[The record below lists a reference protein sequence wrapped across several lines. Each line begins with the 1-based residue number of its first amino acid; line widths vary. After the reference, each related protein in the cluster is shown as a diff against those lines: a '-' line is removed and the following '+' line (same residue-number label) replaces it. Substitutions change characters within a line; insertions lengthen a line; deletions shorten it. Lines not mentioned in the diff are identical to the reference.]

1 MATTTKRKP
10 KTAAAAPST
19 PADNQKI
26 QEAPPVPMI
35 GRMTLDQYVVF
46 NNQRIGESQSYWNGK
61 EFGLKKAHEENQ
73 KYYHGQQIDEDD
85 LDRALDNRIFSA
97 VRSILPYV
105 TSRITEPEISPS
117 DGEARARKFAED
129 LEAALLKH
137 ARKQKVRMKMKFA
150 VQDAMIVRRGWLK
163 LRYDAATH
171 NFCAV
176 EFCPAESVIV
186 SHKAK
191 AYEEPPIL
199 RHVLDKT
206 VDDLLLM
213 FPDNETKIKEIFHI
227 DGTTGMEEYY
237 KSREIN
243 EDWSFMTVDGVLDL
257 FVTWSFRNQ
266 PLGMIQDPNWR
277 YDDTNFLDSHMIPFI
292 PVTILSDGRTII
304 DKTSFVEQAKYSQDT
319 VDERTRQ
326 ISKNAGI
333 GATGMP
339 VVDSRAMADDQA
351 QFITFD
357 PEQVLELDVKS
368 TGVDDI
374 NKAFTTWK
382 ADPLRPEVFQ
392 DKADAREAIDNA
404 FGTSNLQRGQES
416 DNKTLGQDVLLRD
429 QTQGRQQEIIDAI
442 DLSTERL
449 YLLMSQM
456 LLVYGSEEEIFK
468 ISGKNA
474 EFDYVIMRSDS
485 IDTEAEISVKGGSS
499 LPIDRPQLRATAKQA
514 AADKMIDPRSYWEI
528 MDQPNAEKYASRL
541 VKYGQDPTAIISD
554 IAEEAFNRDADVDI
568 ETVIRGGSPPYRENL
583 TPDYFDHLKRYA
595 MSGCLDLENPNMAM
609 EVKQAL
615 VQFINAQLARGVR
628 MLGMAETQLPTP
640 EDIQARNQE
649 IAAGNEADAAAV
661 AGAAKGMPPAGPAGK
676 PGAGPAPAPQG
687 PPPGPMGA

>member
-1 MATTTKRKP
+1 
-10 KTAAAAPST
+10 
-19 PADNQKI
+19 
-26 QEAPPVPMI
+26 MI
-35 GRMTLDQYVVF
+35 GRMTLEQYVIF
-46 NNQRIGESQSYWNGK
+46 NNARISEAQSFWNGK
-61 EFGLKKAHEENQ
+61 DFGLKKAHEENQ
-73 KYYHGQQIDEDD
+73 KYYHGRQVDEDD
-85 LDRALDNRIFSA
+85 IDRALDNRIFSA

-117 DGEARARKFAED
+117 GGEPMARKFAED
-129 LEAALLKH
+129 LEAALLKK
-137 ARKQKVRMKMKFA
+137 ARTEKVRMKMKFA
-150 VQDAMIVRRGWLK
+150 VQDAMIVRRGYLK
-163 LRYDAATH
+163 CRYDAATG
-171 NFCAV
+171 NFCSI
-176 EFCPAESVIV
+176 EFVPAESVIV

-213 FPDNETKIKEIFHI
+213 FPENEAKIKEIFHI
-227 DGTTGMEEYY
+227 DESTKMDEYY

-277 YDDTNFLDSHMIPFI
+277 YDDTNFLPYHMIPFI
-292 PVTILSDGRTII
+292 PVNILSDGRTLI

-319 VDERTRQ
+319 VDERTKQ
-326 ISKNAGI
+326 IGKNAGLGSI
-333 GATGMP
+333 GMP

-351 QFITFD
+351 QFITYD
-357 PEQVLELDVKS
+357 QDQVLELDVKS

-374 NKAFTTWK
+374 NKAFTTWR
-382 ADPLRPEVFQ
+382 ADPLPAHVYE

-442 DLSTERL
+442 DVATERL
-449 YLLMSQM
+449 YMLMAQF
-456 LLVYGSEEEIFK
+456 LLVYGNEEEMFK
-468 ISGKNA
+468 IAGENA

-541 VKYGQDPTAIISD
+541 VKYGKDPTAIISD
-554 IAEEAFNRDADVDI
+554 IAEDAFNRDAQVDI
-568 ETVIRGGSPPYRENL
+568 ETVIRGGSPPFRENL
-583 TPDYFDHLKRYA
+583 DTDYFDHLNRYA
-595 MSGCLDLENPNMAM
+595 QSGALDPENPNMPL

-615 VQFINAQLARGVR
+615 VAFINAQLARGTR

-640 EDIQARNQE
+640 EDIQARNEE
-649 IAAGNEADAAAV
+649 IAAGNEADAASI
-661 AGAAKGMPPAGPAGK
+661 AGASKGLPNNKPAAG
-676 PGAGPAPAPQG
+676 APAPEG
-687 PPPGPMGA
+687 PPPGPLGA